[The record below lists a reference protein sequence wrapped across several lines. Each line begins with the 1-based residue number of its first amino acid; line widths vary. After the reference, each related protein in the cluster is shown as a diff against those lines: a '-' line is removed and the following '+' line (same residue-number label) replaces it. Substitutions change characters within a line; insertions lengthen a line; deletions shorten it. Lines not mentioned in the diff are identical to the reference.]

1 MIGYSQQTVRANRD
15 ADGRNTGVKLGRF
28 CISREIPVT
37 DVMDFFGVSKQCV
50 YNWFIGR
57 HEPNKM
63 FSEAITEYLKRAK

>member
-1 MIGYSQQTVRANRD
+1 VIGYSQQIVRANRD

-28 CISREIPVT
+28 CIAREIPVT

-50 YNWFIGR
+50 YWFIGR
-57 HEPNKM
+57 HEPNKL

>member
-1 MIGYSQQTVRANRD
+1 
-15 ADGRNTGVKLGRF
+15 
-28 CISREIPVT
+28 
-37 DVMDFFGVSKQCV
+37 VMDFFGVSKQCV